1 MALRETSS
9 PPSVRPWFE
18 RLAARPFGR
27 LVRQFLERTLSGSHA
42 SADSD
47 LDLGVGG
54 LLGLLAT
61 PGAFTCFLLLDKYST
76 FLNWYR
82 GRRHIDI
89 YQYSMSDKYLFIA
102 LAMAVT
108 GIVTVL
114 RWDKILPDSQDYLN
128 LAPLPVRRR
137 TILLANAAAIA
148 MAVLVFSVDVN
159 AVPSVL
165 FPLFVSSSG
174 EIGMADFLRF
184 MGTHLTCVLMAS
196 FFSICAVFAIL
207 GTFSALLP
215 RGAFRAISSWL
226 RGVMLLGLIT
236 LLLTGFAGPALM
248 RHLELSPGSP
258 VRWLPSLW
266 FLGLYQDLQLRTSP
280 AIVGLARS
288 ALVGTPAVFLLML
301 VTYAGSYRRRFAGV
315 LEGDRRP
322 AEQRLAGAML
332 ALLDRFAPRTAGF
345 PRACHRFAVRA
356 MLRSEAHRLTLSVG
370 LGLGWL
376 MASQGTPEAAPFAAG
391 YLLILGMRSAFELP
405 AGVAANWV
413 YRVVLDPRAN
423 ETLPVARRIMIAF
436 FVPLVLVPGFA
447 LAWWH
452 AGLATAAIHTL
463 YVAAVSLSLIEV
475 QLLGYRKIPLTCPMP
490 GFQGTFLMI
499 CFFQFLGFVVYT
511 LGGVAMER
519 WMLAQ
524 PLRFA
529 MVPLAMGAAWYWNRR
544 RIREAR
550 EEGEWEEGLTFEN
563 APIRA
568 VERLNLSESD

>member
-1 MALRETSS
+1 MALRKILS
-9 PPSVRPWFE
+9 PRFVRQSIDRW
-18 RLAARPFGR
+18 AARPFGR
-27 LVRQFLERTLSGSHA
+27 LVRQFLDRTVSGSNA

-47 LDLGVGG
+47 LDLGIGG

-89 YQYSMSDKYLFIA
+89 YLVSLSDKYLFIA

-114 RWDKILPDSQDYLN
+114 KWDKILPDSQDYLN

-148 MAVLVFSVDVN
+148 IAVLVFAIDVN

-174 EIGMADFLRF
+174 EIGVADFLRF
-184 MGTHLTCVLMAS
+184 AGTHLTCVLMAS
-196 FFSICAVFAIL
+196 FFSICAVFALL
-207 GTFSALLP
+207 GTFAAVLP
-215 RGAFRAISSWL
+215 RQAFRAISSWL
-226 RGVMLLGLIT
+226 RGIMLLGLIA
-236 LLLTGFAGPALM
+236 LLLTGFAGPALV
-248 RHLELSPGSP
+248 RHLEQVPASP

-266 FLGLYQDLQLRTSP
+266 FLGLYQSLQLRHSA
-280 AIVGLARS
+280 AIANLAHS

-301 VTYAGSYRRRFAGV
+301 VSYAGSYRRRFAGV
-315 LEGDRRP
+315 LEGERRP
-322 AEQRLAGAML
+322 ADQRLAQWML
-332 ALLDRFAPRTAGF
+332 RLLDGFAPRAAGF

-356 MLRSEAHRLTLSVG
+356 LLRSEPHRLAISVG

-376 MASQGTPEAAPFAAG
+376 MASQGSAEAAPLTAG
-391 YLLILGMRSAFELP
+391 YLLILGIRLAFELP
-405 AGVAANWV
+405 AGVPANWM

-423 ETLPVARRIMIAF
+423 ETLPIARRIMIAF
-436 FVPLVLVPGFA
+436 NVPMVLLPAFA

-452 AGLATAAIHTL
+452 AGLAIAAIHTL
-463 YVAAVSLSLIEV
+463 YVFALSLCLIEL
-475 QLLGYRKIPLTCPMP
+475 QLAGYRKIPLTCAMP
-490 GFQGTFLMI
+490 GFSGNFLML
-499 CFFQFLGFVVYT
+499 CFLQFLGFEVFT
-511 LGGVAMER
+511 RAGEATEQ
-519 WMLAQ
+519 WMFAQ
-524 PLRFA
+524 PLRFLIL
-529 MVPLAMGAAWYWNRR
+529 PLLMSGAWLWNLR

-563 APIRA
+563 VPLRS